1 MGDGLR
7 VSASPSKPGVDCV
20 GTAINPGVLSS
31 DAAYRAIAGSEF
43 NCAVAE
49 YGMKWDLM
57 EPQQGRF
64 DFSLGDQIVDF
75 ADKHGMRVKGH
86 ALVWYGATPNW
97 VLSMNSPDALRA
109 VIRNF
114 VTAAVTHF
122 RGKVD
127 AWDVVNEGIADSG
140 GGFRNNHFYKVLGR
154 EYFTI
159 AFEAARAAD
168 PDVELLYNDYGGEG
182 MNVKSDAIYELVKTL
197 KESGV
202 PIDGVGLQ
210 SHLTHTGV
218 PPDQLSANM
227 QRLADLGLTI
237 NFSEID
243 VRMGMAAGTVEEK
256 LEQQAEIYRG
266 LSSACAKQSACTGVF
281 VWGFTDAHSWVD
293 GTFGGKNM
301 PCLLDENLMRK
312 PAYAA
317 FRAGMT
323 P

>member
-1 MGDGLR
+1 
-7 VSASPSKPGVDCV
+7 V
-20 GTAINPGVLSS
+20 GTAIDPAVLSS
-31 DAAYRAIAGSEF
+31 DAAYRAIAAGEF

-57 EPQQGRF
+57 EPQPGTF
-64 DFSLGDQIVDF
+64 DFSFGDRIVDF
-75 ADKHGMRVKGH
+75 AKKHGMRVKGH
-86 ALVWYGATPNW
+86 ALVWHGATPDW
-97 VLSMNSPDALRA
+97 VLGVNSPDALRTA
-109 VIRNF
+109 IVDF

-122 RGKVD
+122 KGKVQ

-140 GGFRNNHFYKVLGR
+140 GGFRNNHFYKVLGK
-154 EYFTI
+154 EYFKI

-182 MNVKSDAIYELVKTL
+182 MNVKSDAIYALVKTL
-197 KESGV
+197 KQSGI

-218 PPDQLSANM
+218 PPEQLDANM
-227 QRLADLGLTI
+227 QRLADLGLSI
-237 NFSEID
+237 NLSEID
-243 VRMGMAAGTVEEK
+243 VRMGMANGTLEEK
-256 LEQQAEIYRG
+256 LARQAEIYQS
-266 LSSACAKQSACTGVF
+266 LSSACAKQSACTGLF

-293 GTFGGKNM
+293 GTFGGVNM
-301 PCLLDENLMRK
+301 PCLLDENLLRK
-312 PAYAA
+312 PAYVA